1 MNKIQ
6 KIGIIGSGKMGSDIF
21 NYLSDYTYKLVWFT
35 RNYEHKD
42 ILRETFEKKIKRQL
56 KHGIISQDIFEL
68 RNSFKI
74 TSQLTDLSDCD
85 LIIESVVEDQTI
97 KTELFKTIETI
108 VKPSCILA
116 SNSSSIVPS
125 VYSEELNRK
134 NRIAGI
140 HFFYPMAIKNITEL
154 IFSNQTDELTKES
167 LRLFLESIKR
177 FTIEQDEQNAFMLNR
192 FLLEIQIKAY
202 ELHQFTTIDFKE
214 IDEIAKQIIP
224 DFGLF
229 EVIDQVGHQTMYN
242 SILNYS
248 KMDVN
253 KAKYQ
258 PLLAELNNRITAK
271 QNNNKLFYD
280 PDSQS
285 KNLNK
290 KLQDEIYNT
299 LKDHIQETIKQYSV
313 NSNLNIF
320 TFNKALNEFCGIIV

>member
-85 LIIESVVEDQTI
+85 LIIESVIEDQTI

-202 ELHQFTTIDFKE
+202 ELHQSTTIDFKE